1 MVPEKYKLLVAGS
14 GLSKVYFLFFSSIF
28 VVFFEMLGIGL
39 VPVFALIIVDTE
51 TSLLKI
57 SQFIDYPINLEMDK
71 KQIIFISAI
80 IFVLVFVVKNLV
92 LVLVNFLQ
100 LKIMQIFKTNG
111 ARKLYK
117 FYVKSDFSFFLKSNP
132 AEMVR
137 SFDADI
143 VYAYGYFLAK
153 IKLIRESILVFFILG
168 SLIMIDPIIYAS
180 SFLILFLTTILF
192 YFFIK
197 KS

>member
-92 LVLVNFLQ
+92 LV
-100 LKIMQIFKTNG
+100 
-111 ARKLYK
+111 
-117 FYVKSDFSFFLKSNP
+117 
-132 AEMVR
+132 
-137 SFDADI
+137 
-143 VYAYGYFLAK
+143 
-153 IKLIRESILVFFILG
+153 
-168 SLIMIDPIIYAS
+168 
-180 SFLILFLTTILF
+180 
-192 YFFIK
+192 
-197 KS
+197 